1 MAQAARKRNVS
12 SRDRTGCTTC
22 RARRL
27 KCDEGKPECN
37 NCTRLSLPCGGYT
50 QRVVFKDQT
59 ERLKQKHGQDGR
71 RRSRRGSGAARA
83 DKEKRATAHFSPC
96 HQQSIVVAT
105 NENAGAEISLQ
116 DCQWLINPESPQPDS
131 YDSGISLGVIPAI
144 TSPTVPSPPHTIQV
158 NVVTPFYANTSPL
171 LNEPS
176 PSEPHTGA
184 GCSPADV
191 VLCPPVPSIAA
202 ALDTSDDNRGSVVL
216 TPPQVEPAT
225 GLIHYGLFTLS
236 RLSESARFVE
246 DVVYYHH
253 LRDSSPFGILSILSL
268 DDITEAEYLDSTFF
282 HAALA
287 LSALDISLSNSPA
300 AQNGKAALHA
310 LEHFVTALGVVGQL
324 SGAADQTADG
334 LSRATIQGH
343 NGQQK
348 AISWLATV
356 LLLAQFELQRG
367 QISPWYTH
375 CRGAIAFLS
384 QNLQLVRDSPVGGSL
399 IRSFSRIAA
408 LLDIYDRAYS
418 VHSHLAVS
426 DVSASLIESLTTSPL
441 PFDRLLFILPRVI
454 QLEEEWRS
462 NPGHKLHWQEQARG
476 LVDELEDW
484 SDSLE
489 PCDVPRFDD
498 QRLDGA
504 SANRLEPGDELSV
517 SPLSLP
523 DSSNPVQ
530 AATNYMHYLVS
541 ILRLKYPLKTN
552 RQLPSEAEDI
562 VLNVCRLAAGV
573 PTASCAAINAYGH
586 GMLPA
591 LMNVYYISDDAHI
604 KSWIR
609 TWLNNFPRDREGIWN
624 VRHAERLLTYVDRE
638 YSRLG
643 PRAGWT
649 IIKVRMVDL
658 DVNSDDATPSTEHEE
673 GGNPDRFSV
682 EIYSKS
688 KRGWSIDFVEIE

>member
-1 MAQAARKRNVS
+1 MAQVARKRNVS
-12 SRDRTGCTTC
+12 SRDRTGCSTC

-37 NCTRLSLPCGGYT
+37 NCTRLSLPCGGYA

-59 ERLKQKHGQDGR
+59 ERLKQKHGQDSR
-71 RRSRRGSGAARA
+71 RRSQRGSAAVRTEG
-83 DKEKRATAHFSPC
+83 EKRVTAHSSPSS
-96 HQQSIVVAT
+96 HQQTIVVAT
-105 NENAGAEISLQ
+105 DDNEAATSLP
-116 DCQWLINPESPQPDS
+116 DCQWLINPASPRPDS
-131 YDSGISLGVIPAI
+131 CDSGISLSAIPAVA
-144 TSPTVPSPPHTIQV
+144 SPLNPSPAHTTQIDA
-158 NVVTPFYANTSPL
+158 VTSFYASTSPL
-171 LNEPS
+171 LDERF
-176 PSEPHTGA
+176 PSELHTEA
-184 GCSPADV
+184 SNSPIDV
-191 VLCPPVPSIAA
+191 VLSPSGPSISTL
-202 ALDTSDDNRGSVVL
+202 LDTGNNNRGSVVV
-216 TPPQVEPAT
+216 TPPRAEPAK
-225 GLIHYGLFTLS
+225 GLIHYGLSTLS

-287 LSALDISLSNSPA
+287 LSALDISLSNTHA
-300 AQNGKAALHA
+300 AQNGKAGLHA
-310 LEHFVTALGVVGQL
+310 LEHFVAALGVVGQV
-324 SGAADQTADG
+324 SGAGDEGMVYQE
-334 LSRATIQGH
+334 
-343 NGQQK
+343 K

-367 QISPWYTH
+367 QIGPWYTH

-384 QNLQLVRDSPVGGSL
+384 QNLQLVRDSQVGGSL

-418 VHSHLAVS
+418 VHSHLVIS
-426 DVSASLIESLTTSPL
+426 DVSVSLIESLTTSPL
-441 PFDRLLFILPRVI
+441 PFDRLLFIVPRVI

-462 NPGHKLHWQEQARG
+462 NPGHQMHWQEQARG

-484 SDSLE
+484 RNSLE
-489 PCDVPRFDD
+489 PCDVPCFDD
-498 QRLDGA
+498 Q
-504 SANRLEPGDELSV
+504 SANGALANRSGSGDELSI
-517 SPLSLP
+517 SSLSLP
-523 DSSNPVQ
+523 HSSNPVQ
-530 AATNYMHYLVS
+530 AATNFMHYLVS
-541 ILRLKYPLKTN
+541 ILRLKYPLRTD

-573 PTASCAAINAYGH
+573 PAASCAAINAYGH

-591 LMNVYYISDDAHI
+591 LMNVYYISEDAQI

-609 TWLNNFPRDREGIWN
+609 TWLSNFPRDREGIWN

-658 DVNSDDATPSTEHEE
+658 DVNSDEATPSTEPEE

-688 KRGWSIDFVEIE
+688 RRGWSIDFVEIE